1 MNVYDTHKI
10 VALLNSCG
18 YLETDYANEA
28 NIVILYTCHIREK
41 AIQKVLSDLGKIA
54 RYKEKSGAIILVGGC
69 MAQQLGEQIF
79 RKAPM
84 IDIAFG
90 PQNIQEIPNLIE
102 EYVSTGKRTLSNKF
116 QVNGKFSMLNKM
128 DLQPNVSTFLTIQE
142 GCSNFC
148 TYCVVPYTRGPEHSR
163 SVSDILIE
171 AQKLVDRGA
180 KEITLLG
187 QNVNAYTST
196 EDGRHIRL
204 EDLICRLAS
213 INGISRIRYMSPN
226 PQNMTPALMDAH
238 RDIDKLMPSTHI
250 PAQSGSNRILRK
262 MNRPYTVQ
270 EYLEI
275 IDQIRSKR
283 PDIAISSDF
292 IVGFPSETEA
302 EFMETMDL
310 IKRVRYSTAF
320 YFKYSRRPGTPAD
333 TMPDQISED
342 DKSHRFAILDS
353 ELKSQQ
359 LAYNKSFIGKTVSV
373 LLETRLD
380 DKTIFGKTEHNVSC
394 IIDDCEAK
402 PGDTVQVDIKNAK
415 LKSISGETQNRG
427 SEGGS

>member
-1 MNVYDTHKI
+1 MNVYDTDKI
-10 VALLNSCG
+10 SALLSSYG
-18 YLETDYANEA
+18 YLETNIINEA
-28 NIVILYTCHIREK
+28 KIVILYTCNIREK

-54 RYKEKSGAIILVGGC
+54 RHKEKSGMVILVGGC
-69 MAQQLGEQIF
+69 MAQQLGEEVF
-79 RKAPM
+79 KKAPM
-84 IDIAFG
+84 VDIAFG
-90 PQNIQEIPNLIE
+90 PQNIQEIPNLIS
-102 EYVSTGKRTLSNKF
+102 EYLSVGKQILSNRF
-116 QVNGKFSMLNKM
+116 QTKEKFSMLNKV

-142 GCSNFC
+142 GCGNFC
-148 TYCVVPYTRGPEHSR
+148 TYCVVPYTRGPERSR
-163 SVSDILIE
+163 PVNDVIEE
-171 AQKLVDRGA
+171 AQRLIDKGA
-180 KEITLLG
+180 REITLLG
-187 QNVNAYTST
+187 QNVNAYMST
-196 EDGRHIRL
+196 ENSRRFRL
-204 EDLICRLAS
+204 EDLIERLAN

-238 RDIDKLMPSTHI
+238 RDIEKLMPSTHI
-250 PAQSGSNRILRK
+250 PAQSGSNRILKK
-262 MNRPYTVQ
+262 MNRPYSVQ
-270 EYLEI
+270 EYLGI

-302 EFMETMDL
+302 EFLETMDL
-310 IKRVRYSTAF
+310 IKRVRYSMAF

-333 TMPDQISED
+333 IMPDQASETE
-342 DKSHRFAILDS
+342 KSQRFAILDE

-359 LAYNKSFIGKTVSV
+359 LAYNKSFVGKTVSV

-380 DKTIFGKTEHNVSC
+380 DKTIFGKTEHNLSC

-415 LKSISGETQNRG
+415 LKSISGKIQNRG